1 MKNTLFLIS
10 ISREKLYAIQW
21 RREEWTLS
29 NGNWTMKKVVQNPIA
44 EAVIKQCPNLS
55 DKFEAIEAFISDT
68 NRLSGDDILRILCEQ
83 QCEEQ
88 IDSGRNIVVNFW
100 TNM

>member
-1 MKNTLFLIS
+1 
-10 ISREKLYAIQW
+10 
-21 RREEWTLS
+21 
-29 NGNWTMKKVVQNPIA
+29 MKKVVQNPIA

-55 DKFEAIEAFISDT
+55 DQFDAFQAFVSDT

-88 IDSGRNIVVNFW
+88 INSGKKNVGNSW
-100 TNM
+100 H

>member
-1 MKNTLFLIS
+1 
-10 ISREKLYAIQW
+10 
-21 RREEWTLS
+21 
-29 NGNWTMKKVVQNPIA
+29 MKKVVQNPIA

-55 DKFEAIEAFISDT
+55 DQFEDNLNDT

-88 IDSGRNIVVNFW
+88 INSGRKDVGNS
-100 TNM
+100 

>member
-1 MKNTLFLIS
+1 
-10 ISREKLYAIQW
+10 
-21 RREEWTLS
+21 
-29 NGNWTMKKVVQNPIA
+29 MKKVVQNPIA

-55 DKFEAIEAFISDT
+55 DQFEAFEAFISDT

-88 IDSGRNIVVNFW
+88 IDSGRKSVGNS
-100 TNM
+100 

>member
-1 MKNTLFLIS
+1 
-10 ISREKLYAIQW
+10 
-21 RREEWTLS
+21 
-29 NGNWTMKKVVQNPIA
+29 MKKVVQNPIA

-55 DKFEAIEAFISDT
+55 DQFEDDLNDT

-88 IDSGRNIVVNFW
+88 INSGRKDVGNY
-100 TNM
+100 

>member
-1 MKNTLFLIS
+1 
-10 ISREKLYAIQW
+10 
-21 RREEWTLS
+21 
-29 NGNWTMKKVVQNPIA
+29 MKKVVQNPIA

-55 DKFEAIEAFISDT
+55 DQFDDDLSDT

-88 IDSGRNIVVNFW
+88 INSGRKNVGNS
-100 TNM
+100 

>member
-1 MKNTLFLIS
+1 
-10 ISREKLYAIQW
+10 
-21 RREEWTLS
+21 
-29 NGNWTMKKVVQNPIA
+29 MKKVVQNPIA

-55 DKFEAIEAFISDT
+55 DQFDDNLSDNLSDT

-88 IDSGRNIVVNFW
+88 INSGRKNVDNS
-100 TNM
+100 

>member
-1 MKNTLFLIS
+1 
-10 ISREKLYAIQW
+10 
-21 RREEWTLS
+21 
-29 NGNWTMKKVVQNPIA
+29 MKKVVQNPIA

-55 DKFEAIEAFISDT
+55 DQFDAFEAFISSDT

-88 IDSGRNIVVNFW
+88 IDSGRKGEGNFSD
-100 TNM
+100 

>member
-1 MKNTLFLIS
+1 
-10 ISREKLYAIQW
+10 
-21 RREEWTLS
+21 
-29 NGNWTMKKVVQNPIA
+29 MKKVVQNPIA

-55 DKFEAIEAFISDT
+55 DQFDNDFNDT

-88 IDSGRNIVVNFW
+88 IDSGRKSVRNF
-100 TNM
+100 

>member
-1 MKNTLFLIS
+1 
-10 ISREKLYAIQW
+10 
-21 RREEWTLS
+21 
-29 NGNWTMKKVVQNPIA
+29 MKKVVQNPIA

-55 DKFEAIEAFISDT
+55 DQFDDDLKNT

-88 IDSGRNIVVNFW
+88 INSGRKNVGNS
-100 TNM
+100 